1 MSALSA
7 GSVDRAATWAVL
19 AIWLVPVLWTVN
31 LVIARVAPGVVGPYA
46 LAMGRWALAGVM
58 LTAWAGPELWRERRQ
73 ILRDGWRYVLLGFL
87 GMLVCGAWV
96 YVGAQT
102 TSAMNISLIY
112 SASPVLIALG
122 AVYWLGERM
131 RRLQAVGVVLA
142 LAGVWH
148 VVVRGEWTRL
158 GQVQWVVG
166 DLYIVAAMAAWAAY
180 ALLQKRW
187 PNRMSEQARL
197 AAICWGGV
205 LTLVPG
211 TWGEMTSPAYPALG
225 WQALGL
231 MAAGAVF
238 PGMLAFGLYGWAQ
251 RQVGASRVAM
261 SLYLNPLYAALAA
274 MLVLNEALGWHHVV
288 GSVLILLGVYL
299 VSRRG

>member
-112 SASPVLIALG
+112 SACQPS
-122 AVYWLGERM
+122 
-131 RRLQAVGVVLA
+131 
-142 LAGVWH
+142 AG
-148 VVVRGEWTRL
+148 
-158 GQVQWVVG
+158 
-166 DLYIVAAMAAWAAY
+166 
-180 ALLQKRW
+180 
-187 PNRMSEQARL
+187 
-197 AAICWGGV
+197 
-205 LTLVPG
+205 
-211 TWGEMTSPAYPALG
+211 
-225 WQALGL
+225 
-231 MAAGAVF
+231 
-238 PGMLAFGLYGWAQ
+238 
-251 RQVGASRVAM
+251 
-261 SLYLNPLYAALAA
+261 
-274 MLVLNEALGWHHVV
+274 
-288 GSVLILLGVYL
+288 
-299 VSRRG
+299 